1 MKTVMQSYKT
11 GELKL
16 VEAPP
21 PQLKDGYVLV
31 RTAHSLI
38 SAGTEKTKID
48 TADKSLLAKAQARPD
63 LVKQVINKARRE
75 GLWKTWQAVS
85 ERLSTPLTMG
95 YSSAGLVLETRGDVG
110 DIRPGDRVACAGN
123 HAEVVC
129 IPKNLV
135 VPIPGDMSSDYAA
148 FATLGAIAM
157 QGVRQ
162 ADVRVGEKVVV
173 IGLGLVG
180 LLTA

>member
-11 GELKL
+11 GELK
-16 VEAPP
+16 VIEAPP
-21 PQLKDGYVLV
+21 PQLKGGHVLV

-48 TADKSLLAKAQARPD
+48 TADKSLISKAQARPD
-63 LVKQVINKARRE
+63 LVKQVIIKAKKE

-85 ERLSTPLTMG
+85 ERLSAPLSMG
-95 YSSAGLVLETRGDVG
+95 YSSAGIVLETMGDVG
-110 DIRPGDRVACAGN
+110 SIQPGDRVACAGS

-135 VPIPGDMSSDYAA
+135 VPI
-148 FATLGAIAM
+148 
-157 QGVRQ
+157 
-162 ADVRVGEKVVV
+162 
-173 IGLGLVG
+173 
-180 LLTA
+180 